1 MKLRA
6 VDALTQTCGS
16 ELVREEAGA
25 IRKNSSLEQSP
36 SRASSL
42 PQKRA

>member
-1 MKLRA
+1 MHC
-6 VDALTQTCGS
+6 TQTCGS
-16 ELVREEAGA
+16 ELAREEASA

-36 SRASSL
+36 SRASEASPGSL